1 MQAAPFIT
9 QLLCLNMPV
18 VIMNFSN
25 YLQDLQAVIMRD
37 LSLLKSFLNYSLL
50 TIQLL
55 VGMLGITPGVTYD
68 LLDIWN
74 LLIPHM
80 RALTIKA
87 PSFSILTKSIFLLAK
102 PLTNLFGLTTRLAQ
116 DLPGPHTDIKK
127 SVGCVLSGNR
137 LVKTMML
144 KLLLGL
150 LWKRM
155 MIHLF
160 SQLLGLDTIILM
172 PWPEDREASTIQQNL

>member
-9 QLLCLNMPV
+9 QLFYLNIPV

-25 YLQDLQAVIMRD
+25 YLQDLLAVIMRD

-55 VGMLGITPGVTYD
+55 VGMLGITPRVTYD
-68 LLDIWN
+68 LLDIRN

-87 PSFSILTKSIFLLAK
+87 PSFSILTKSILLLAK
-102 PLTNLFGLTTRLAQ
+102 PLADLLDLTTGVIQ
-116 DLPGPHTDIKK
+116 DLPGPHTDIKI
-127 SVGCVLSGNR
+127 SVGCDLSGNR
-137 LVKTMML
+137 LVKTMQLELM
-144 KLLLGL
+144 LGL

-155 MIHLF
+155 MIL
-160 SQLLGLDTIILM
+160 Q
-172 PWPEDREASTIQQNL
+172 